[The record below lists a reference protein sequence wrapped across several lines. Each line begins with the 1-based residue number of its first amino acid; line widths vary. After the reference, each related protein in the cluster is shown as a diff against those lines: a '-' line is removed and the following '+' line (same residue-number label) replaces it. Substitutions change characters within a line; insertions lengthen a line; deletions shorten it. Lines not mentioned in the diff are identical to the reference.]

1 MAQSIPPHLN
11 LCTPGQSL
19 EENIDAKELRIFTPY
34 SQLDNYQCFK
44 RLKK

>member
-19 EENIDAKELRIFTPY
+19 EENRYAKELRISTPY
-34 SQLDNYQCFK
+34 SQLDNYYINVSND
-44 RLKK
+44 

>member
-19 EENIDAKELRIFTPY
+19 EENRYAKELRISIPI
-34 SQLDNYQCFK
+34 SQPDYYCINVPNDQ
-44 RLKK
+44 